1 VTQGHDPGQ
10 SGADLAQARARIEQ
24 LTADLAA
31 ERTARQVAE
40 AKVALMAQTSMT
52 CASPCG
58 LSVGHHRAQKLQQ
71 RRHQLR
77 LALYRFPLRL
87 PCPLSHSLAGVSG
100 LGSGAA
106 EAYAEVLWIGAAVQ
120 RAARRSVSVAM
131 RRLSGARGRLG
142 RGRGRR

>member
-40 AKVALMAQTSMT
+40 AKVALMAQNLDDLRFSLRAISGPPQGAEATAATAPAAPS
-52 CASPCG
+52 
-58 LSVGHHRAQKLQQ
+58 SVQVPA
-71 RRHQLR
+71 
-77 LALYRFPLRL
+77 AAAV
-87 PCPLSHSLAGVSG
+87 PLSHSPAGVSG
-100 LGSGAA
+100 LGFGAA